1 MDKIALELKQ
11 QLFDFLLKN
20 ISKKYGKD
28 SLQKAIKSSVINFI
42 ISFVIMT
49 VTTLFLSMRFGTD
62 NDNLSNY
69 PVTILCIFGFVFLL
83 GLVLKESQI
92 FFVTINASIF
102 YMCYIIVRIA
112 IFSGFSKDNLSVL
125 LLSVSIMLLFIYCS
139 ILQIIRLYNASLEED
154 FDTLL
159 ELELE
164 DTDDEKK
171 QIVYDSIRIIRKK
184 QNILS
189 SAKKYISV
197 VVIPVYATVLFAFL
211 YLKF

>member
-69 PVTILCIFGFVFLL
+69 PVTMLCIFGFVFLL

-125 LLSVSIMLLFIYCS
+125 LLSVSIMLLFIYFS

-154 FDTLL
+154 FNTL
-159 ELELE
+159 LELE

>member
-11 QLFDFLLKN
+11 QFSDFLLKN

-49 VTTLFLSMRFGTD
+49 VITLFLSMRFGTD
-62 NDNLSNY
+62 SDNLSNY
-69 PVTILCIFGFVFLL
+69 PVTMLCIFGFVFLL
-83 GLVLKESQI
+83 GLVFKDSQI

-125 LLSVSIMLLFIYCS
+125 LLSVSIMLLFIYFS

-154 FDTLL
+154 FNTL
-159 ELELE
+159 LELE